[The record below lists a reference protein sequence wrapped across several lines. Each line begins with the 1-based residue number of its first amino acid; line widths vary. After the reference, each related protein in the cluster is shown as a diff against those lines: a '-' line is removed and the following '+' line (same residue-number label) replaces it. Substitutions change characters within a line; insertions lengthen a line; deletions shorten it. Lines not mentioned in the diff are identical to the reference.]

1 MTRSFVTL
9 SFATLF
15 LCTSLFVSSLA
26 AQESKKSNP
35 EFSFGAE
42 VVSSYI
48 WRGQNY
54 NHTPSLQPWAEL
66 SWRGFTF
73 GTWSAFRVTG
83 DGDDEIDLYIAKEA
97 GPLTIALWDYWSYS
111 KTNPGQYFNYN
122 PETTS
127 HMLEGQAILSF
138 GEENRFNFLF
148 SSIFYGSD
156 PSKSIYGEAEYIKT
170 FGKNQLSLF
179 TGYQF
184 KGEYYHSS
192 PGFVNLGCT
201 YQRQIAV
208 KENFTPYVSLSF
220 VVNPS
225 AGSTY
230 FIAALGF

>member
-1 MTRSFVTL
+1 MTHSFVIRIFTTL
-9 SFATLF
+9 SLF
-15 LCTSLFVSSLA
+15 ILLSGSSLF
-26 AQESKKSNP
+26 AQESKETKP

-54 NHTPSLQPWAEL
+54 NHTPSLQPWVQV
-66 SWRGFTF
+66 SWKGFTV
-73 GTWSAFRVTG
+73 GTWSTFRVTG
-83 DGDDEIDLYIAKEA
+83 KGDDEIDFYISKEA
-97 GPLTIALWDYWSYS
+97 GPLTLAIWDYWSYS
-111 KTNPGQYFNYN
+111 KTNPSQYFNYK

-156 PSKSIYGEAEYIKT
+156 PSKSIYGEAEYTKT
-170 FGKNQLSLF
+170 FGKNQLSIF
-179 TGYQF
+179 AGYQF

-201 YQRQIAV
+201 YLRQIPV
-208 KENFTPYVSLSF
+208 KENFTPYISLSF